1 MKVPF
6 NLYNIFFFELQNSVF
21 TGTKKSQSLVLEYK
35 KFQREGKWG
44 KFNQISHDLFKHNP

>member
-6 NLYNIFFFELQNSVF
+6 NLFNIFFFELQNSVF

-35 KFQREGKWG
+35 KFQREGKGG